1 MGTVFPSSYELEGRV
16 SVWPR
21 MLLRAAQLAVV
32 RDFPARH
39 VSECATR
46 FLGSLP
52 LPRLPASPSYDA
64 DVGVGVVHST
74 SSTFAEPLSRSLE
87 RPLLGTAAVSLCRR
101 LGGSAL
107 VDEAPRLRAVSCA
120 QISHHC
126 VHMSAMK
133 NVEPSAFC
141 VDVPSRHA
149 YVVHYAQ

>member
-1 MGTVFPSSYELEGRV
+1 MIPYFVMLRKPEQTEMQSAATTKKGVVAVGDHSRKSRMYLVAARLQFHGARPPS
-16 SVWPR
+16 
-21 MLLRAAQLAVV
+21 LLL
-32 RDFPARH
+32 
-39 VSECATR
+39 
-46 FLGSLP
+46 
-52 LPRLPASPSYDA
+52 
-64 DVGVGVVHST
+64 GVVHST

-107 VDEAPRLRAVSCA
+107 VDEAPRLSAVSCA

-126 VHMSAMK
+126 AHMSAMK

>member
-1 MGTVFPSSYELEGRV
+1 MVWSSSTVIAPWARFFQVRTSLRGVFPIGHVCIYVRHNWPLCGISQHVMSA
-16 SVWPR
+16 SV
-21 MLLRAAQLAVV
+21 
-32 RDFPARH
+32 H
-39 VSECATR
+39 
-46 FLGSLP
+46 
-52 LPRLPASPSYDA
+52 DA

-107 VDEAPRLRAVSCA
+107 VDEAPRLSAVSCA

-126 VHMSAMK
+126 AHMSAMK